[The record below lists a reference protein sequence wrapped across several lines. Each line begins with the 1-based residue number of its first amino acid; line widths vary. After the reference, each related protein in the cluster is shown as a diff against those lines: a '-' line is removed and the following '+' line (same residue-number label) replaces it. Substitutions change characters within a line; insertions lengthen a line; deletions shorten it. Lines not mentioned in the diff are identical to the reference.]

1 MARWLEYRL
10 GQPFVVENKPGA
22 ATNISVQAAVA
33 APADG
38 YTLVYLSAS
47 TAINASLYQSL
58 PFNVLRDIAPVAGL
72 INFPYVMLVRPSF
85 PAATVAEFISFAKA
99 NPGKIKTASF
109 GTGTTSHLACEL
121 FKKMTNVDMVHVPYR
136 SSAAAHIDLIAGR
149 VDAMFDTI
157 TAPLA
162 HIRSGALR
170 ALAMGGRARYE
181 GLPDIPTV
189 NETVPGY
196 DIAAWTGVGA
206 PAGTPQEI
214 VQRLNREIN
223 AGLSDAGVLA
233 QFAQVGTTP
242 IAFTPDEFGAFLAAD
257 IVKWADIVKLSG
269 ARVD

>member
-1 MARWLEYRL
+1 LDLLQAWLEGRL
-10 GQPFVVENKPGA
+10 GQPFIVENKPGA
-22 ATNISVQAAVA
+22 ATNISVQAAIT

-58 PFNVLRDIAPVAGL
+58 PFNFLRDIAPVAGL
-72 INFPYVMLVRPSF
+72 INFPFVMLVRPTF

-99 NPGKIKTASF
+99 NSGKIRTASF

-121 FKKMTNVDMVHVPYR
+121 FKKMTDIDMVHVPYR
-136 SSAAAHIDLIAGR
+136 ASAAAHIDLIAGR

-170 ALAMGGRARYE
+170 ALAMAGTRYE

-196 DIAAWTGVGA
+196 DVTGWTGIGA
-206 PAGTPQEI
+206 PTGTPREI
-214 VQRLNREIN
+214 IQQLNREIN
-223 AGLSDAGVLA
+223 AGLSDAGVQA
-233 QFAQVGTTP
+233 QFARSSTTIFRTRQRSGEWSVGQ
-242 IAFTPDEFGAFLAAD
+242 D
-257 IVKWADIVKLSG
+257 IPAHTNPQNE
-269 ARVD
+269 